1 MKSSLAA
8 FLIVAMASLAFGQPA
23 AEPPAPV
30 TPSVPTAPPAPV
42 VTTMPAKSEMTAL
55 QAIIL
60 GVVEGV
66 TEYLPVSS
74 TAHLILAEKIM
85 GIGSS
90 SDDSKEAA
98 DAYAVVIQGGAI
110 LAVLLLY
117 FARLKSMARG
127 LLGQD
132 EQGRRLAINT
142 MVAFLPAALVG
153 LLIHKQIKEHLFGLW
168 PIVFAW
174 FVGGAAILL
183 VAWSNAGRR
192 SRRGLSIDAITTKMA
207 LGIGFAQCIAMWPGT
222 SRSLITIVGGVIAG
236 LSLSA
241 AVEFS
246 FILGLITLSAATL
259 LDAKQHGSQMLH
271 LFGPLSL
278 IAGFIA
284 ALVSAVLAI
293 EWLVGYLKK
302 HGMELFGYYRV
313 LLAAI
318 VTLLILLNYL
328 KP

>member
-8 FLIVAMASLAFGQPA
+8 FLIVATASLALGQPA
-23 AEPPAPV
+23 AESPTPA
-30 TPSVPTAPPAPV
+30 VPTAPAAPV

-55 QAIIL
+55 QAIVL

-74 TAHLILAEKIM
+74 TAHLILTEKIM
-85 GIGSS
+85 GIGAGSEE
-90 SDDSKEAA
+90 SKEAA
-98 DAYAVVIQGGAI
+98 DAYAIVIQGGAI

-117 FARLKSMARG
+117 FGRIQGMARG
-127 LLGQD
+127 VIGRD
-132 EQGRRLAINT
+132 EAGRKLAINT
-142 MVAFLPAALVG
+142 IVAFLPAALVG
-153 LLIHKQIKEHLFGLW
+153 LLIHKQIKLYLFGMW

-174 FVGGAAILL
+174 FVGGMAILL

-192 SRRGLSIDAITTKMA
+192 SRSGLPIGSITTKMA
-207 LGIGFAQCIAMWPGT
+207 LGIGLAQCIAMWPGT

-259 LDAKQHGSQMLH
+259 LDTKQHGSQMLH

-302 HGMELFGYYRV
+302 HGMQLFGYYRV
-313 LLAAI
+313 LIAAG
-318 VTLLILLNYL
+318 VALLLLL
-328 KP
+328 KVLQP